1 MIVCHRSSPAFSTAS
16 SFWTITGHVK
26 CWLWFHL
33 HRSRSE
39 KVVHNQGARLV
50 VAYCGRMNGLGAY
63 LSCLMGHMSLI
74 VNDWQD
80 VRTPLPLLFLSR
92 SAFCLKAGYDPDTD
106 PYDVRFAV
114 IELTPEEPP
123 DSWLKDVFIQVQGR
137 SGAGQGQLSWK
148 KMPPCSPLRKW
159 CWKGRLLLYRFELE
173 EAGRPSNRWIY
184 PNESGVVLEYPNLE
198 PSPNGSLFS

>member
-1 MIVCHRSSPAFSTAS
+1 
-16 SFWTITGHVK
+16 
-26 CWLWFHL
+26 
-33 HRSRSE
+33 
-39 KVVHNQGARLV
+39 
-50 VAYCGRMNGLGAY
+50 
-63 LSCLMGHMSLI
+63 MGHMSLI

-137 SGAGQGQLSWK
+137 AGAGQGQCHRAASQEMMLK
-148 KMPPCSPLRKW
+148 RQIAALQIRI
-159 CWKGRLLLYRFELE
+159 GR
-173 EAGRPSNRWIY
+173 GRAAIKTLDLPQWIR
-184 PNESGVVLEYPNLE
+184 SCIRISE
-198 PSPNGSLFS
+198 PWTFTKRLIV